1 MSERVSA
8 QTSSN
13 NFVERFF
20 SSVHSAGL
28 NIFRIGFGVIM
39 IWEAW
44 RFIAADKVF
53 GHWILPSYLYKYPLF
68 GWVQPWP
75 DNWLYIHVIAI
86 GVLGLFITLGLFY
99 RVSMTLMF
107 FGFTYIFLLD
117 AARYLNHFYLICIL
131 SFLMM
136 FMPLNRGWSLDALW
150 FNKSLRPPT
159 MPRWV
164 LWLLRAQVGIPY
176 FYGGIA
182 KINKDWLRGEPMHTW
197 LLARADYPVI
207 GLFADKLWFAYL
219 FSYGGLLLDLLAVPF
234 LLWKPTRLLT
244 FLVLVLFHF
253 TNGWIFNIGVFPW
266 MMLVATTIFFKP
278 DWPLKLFNDL
288 RKPNMRLAYAITAI
302 IFAIAGGYASKAW
315 QLVPILTSAF
325 AGLVCLWLYRDQFM
339 HKQANSGW
347 KPIELEVNNSNTR
360 PKWAALTIA
369 LFSIWIL
376 AQSLIPL
383 RHHLYPTWVHWTDQG
398 NYFAWRM
405 KLRDRAGNV
414 RFWVTDQRGQSI
426 ELTAL
431 DIGLTDFQSLKI
443 LSRADLIHQ
452 TAYFIQDKFEAEG
465 YGDVQVY
472 ARNIVSLNG
481 REPAPL
487 VDPYVDLTTVPMG
500 VGKFAP
506 VLELP
511 HPLRRPNTNNA
522 TVSNPGSSSDTN
534 PENQSSELQRSNT
547 TEN

>member
-1 MSERVSA
+1 MSERVPARA
-8 QTSSN
+8 QSN
-13 NFVERFF
+13 TFVERFF

-28 NIFRIGFGVIM
+28 NIFRIGFGIIM

-44 RFIAADKVF
+44 RFFYFDKVAS
-53 GHWILPSYLYKYPLF
+53 HWLEPSFLYKYPLF

-75 DNWLYIHVIAI
+75 DDWLYIHIIAI
-86 GVLGLFITLGLFY
+86 GVLGLLITLGLFY
-99 RVSMTLMF
+99 RVAITLMF
-107 FGFTYIFLLD
+107 FGFSYIFLLD
-117 AARYLNHFYLICIL
+117 AARYLNHFYLICLL

-150 FNKSLRPPT
+150 FNKSLRPQT

-182 KINKDWLRGEPMHTW
+182 KLNKDWLRGEPMHTW
-197 LLARADYPVI
+197 LLDRADYPVI
-207 GLFADKLWFAYL
+207 GLFSDKLWFAYL

-278 DWPLKLFNDL
+278 DWPIKLFNDL
-288 RKPNMRLAYAITAI
+288 KKPNMRFAYIVSALV
-302 IFAIAGGYASKAW
+302 FAVMGGYASKAW
-315 QLVPILTSAF
+315 QVVPIITSAF
-325 AGLVCLWLYRDQFM
+325 SGLVCLWLFRDQFM
-339 HKQANSGW
+339 HEQANSA
-347 KPIELEVNNSNTR
+347 EVSLATSSTSNR
-360 PKWAALTIA
+360 PKWAALTIV

-383 RHHLYPTWVHWTDQG
+383 RHWMYPTWVHWTDQG

-414 RFWVTDQRGQSI
+414 RFWVTDNTGRSV

-431 DIGLTDFQSLKI
+431 DVGLTEFQSLKI
-443 LSRADLIHQ
+443 LSRPDLIHQ
-452 TAYFIQDKFEAEG
+452 TAYFIQDKFENEG

-472 ARNIVSLNG
+472 ARNIVSLNS
-481 REPAPL
+481 REPATL

-506 VLELP
+506 VLELTQ
-511 HPLRRPNTNNA
+511 PLRSRN
-522 TVSNPGSSSDTN
+522 SDNEST
-534 PENQSSELQRSNT
+534 ELQIENE